1 MKKYI
6 VKQGVRG
13 LFTYNEETQDIDVI
27 DYSTTFIDW
36 TYRIPED
43 GTVVIRDN
51 KCGDIIE
58 TIDVKK
64 NDLVVVFY
72 RNEWVKNPVVIVHN
86 EKWIENLEAFDEYQN
101 NKNKN
106 TLAGVW
112 SETCCNDC
120 PNCEISNN

>member
-6 VKQGVRG
+6 VKQGIRG

-27 DYSTTFIDW
+27 DYHGTYIDW

-43 GTVVIRDN
+43 GTLAIRDN
-51 KCGDIIE
+51 KECGDIIE
-58 TIDVKK
+58 TVDVKK

-72 RNEWVKNPVVIVHN
+72 RNEWIKNPVIIVHN
-86 EKWIENLEAFDEYQN
+86 EKWIENLEAFDEYIN
-101 NKNKN
+101 NKNKISD
-106 TLAGVW
+106 AW

-120 PNCEISNN
+120 PNCKIS